1 MYRMRVRILAS
12 RLILG
17 LALLVW
23 IALPIAVELRPEG
36 GWEIPLGTVMNADP
50 EPPWP
55 MALHAGEPAAV
66 LPGSPESSSVALLP
80 APAIH
85 DAAKALRIEP
95 DVRLRD
101 TAAPVADLLILHQRR
116 NE

>member
-1 MYRMRVRILAS
+1 MYRMRVRTLAP

-23 IALPIAVELRPEG
+23 MALPIALELRPPID
-36 GWEIPLGTVMNADP
+36 WEIPLGTVMNADP

-55 MALHAGEPAAV
+55 AV
-66 LPGSPESSSVALLP
+66 LHTGESEAAPGSPESDFAVLLP
-80 APAIH
+80 KPAIQNS
-85 DAAKALRIEP
+85 AARLRIEP
-95 DVRLRD
+95 DALRD
-101 TAAPVADLLILHQRR
+101 TVVPVADLLILHQRR

>member
-1 MYRMRVRILAS
+1 MDRTHVRTLAP
-12 RLILG
+12 RLALG

-36 GWEIPLGTVMNADP
+36 GWEIPLGMVLNADP

-55 MALHAGEPAAV
+55 MALHAGESAAV
-66 LPGSPESSSVALLP
+66 LPGSPESSSAALLP
-80 APAIH
+80 EPAIH
-85 DAAKALRIEP
+85 DAGGVPRIEP
-95 DVRLRD
+95 GVRLRD
-101 TAAPVADLLILHQRR
+101 TAAPAADLLILHQRR